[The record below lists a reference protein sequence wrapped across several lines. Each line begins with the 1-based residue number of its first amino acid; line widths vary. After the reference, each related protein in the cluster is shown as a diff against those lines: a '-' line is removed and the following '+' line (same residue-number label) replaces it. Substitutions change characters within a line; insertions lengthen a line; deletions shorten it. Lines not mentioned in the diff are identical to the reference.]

1 MREVRAVNLASAAV
15 VASGVALGSVSAATP
30 AQASDFGVELNG
42 TYRVMSDGEWA
53 RTNEVLIDQETVIET
68 WTVST
73 DCVSPIECTGTV
85 VSDRGWTG
93 TARLDDFWY
102 VDHEIPNWVPCPDG
116 TFAPGHQKFILWGVN
131 PANNERQTTNMTI
144 FGGRNQTKAP
154 SGACG
159 VNKPVVIELPVRAE
173 KIS

>member
-1 MREVRAVNLASAAV
+1 MRKVGAVGLVSAAV
-15 VASGVALGSVSAATP
+15 VASGVVIGSVSAATP
-30 AQASDFGVELNG
+30 AYASDFGVELNG

-53 RTNEVLIDQETVIET
+53 RTNEVLIDQETVVET

-73 DCVSPIECTGTV
+73 DCVSPIECVGTV
-85 VSDRGWTG
+85 TSDRGWTG

-102 VDHEIPNWVPCPDG
+102 VDHDIPNWIPCPDG
-116 TFAPGHQKFILWGVN
+116 TFAPGHQKFILFGID
-131 PANNERQTTNMTI
+131 PTTNTRLTKDMKI
-144 FGGRNQTKAP
+144 FGGRNQTKGP

-159 VNKPVVIELPVRAE
+159 VNKPVVIELPVRME